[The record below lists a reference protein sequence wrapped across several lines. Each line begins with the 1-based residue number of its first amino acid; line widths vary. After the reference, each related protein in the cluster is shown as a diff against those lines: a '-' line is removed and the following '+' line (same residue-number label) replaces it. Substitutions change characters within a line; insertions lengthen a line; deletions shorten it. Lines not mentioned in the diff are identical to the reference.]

1 MASARRVATLT
12 LLTGAAALAVP
23 GASFAQTAL
32 PAPTGAPLK
41 IDAAND
47 PILGLSRITG
57 NAEFFTRTVAAA
69 VDRHPALTEAE
80 AQIDQA
86 KAQKGQARAAL
97 LPSADVSLS
106 TYRTL
111 DRQFGTLN
119 PSLSVRNIVEKTRP
133 TRQTDGL
140 LSVNQLAFDGGAA
153 FKRISAASARISAA
167 VAGVDDAANRVA
179 LSTIGAWYDV
189 FTFRQLLTLAE
200 QYRKD
205 QQSRRSDMLDRINQ
219 GVAAVTDLARVDSA
233 VAGVDTRIANYRR
246 QLANAEA
253 RYAELTGAPAPA
265 ELDRAPSLG
274 VEPASA
280 EAARVAALQV
290 PSVKAAQD
298 QARAAR
304 YDAKAVQA
312 DTYPTLGVSVVA
324 GRYGFFETPGDYD
337 VRALATVRARIGGGI
352 QARADEAKARGNAQ
366 AARTATVIEEARRD
380 AAIAWGDLAALNDQI
395 AALQKSYLASRQS
408 RDTIVERFRLTR
420 GTLIDVLDSNDTY
433 FAAAASYVETLA
445 DRDAAHYVLLARTGR
460 LLDALGIK
468 PANEV
473 YRIR

>member
-1 MASARRVATLT
+1 MATLT
-12 LLTGAAALAVP
+12 LLTGAAALVCP
-23 GASFAQTAL
+23 ASSLAQTAL
-32 PAPTGAPLK
+32 PAPTSTPLK
-41 IDAAND
+41 IDAASD
-47 PILGLSRITG
+47 PILTLSRVTG
-57 NAEFFTRTVAAA
+57 SPEFFTKTIAAA

-86 KAQKGQARAAL
+86 KAQKGQARAQM

-111 DRQFGTLN
+111 DRQFGTIN
-119 PSLSVRNIVEKTRP
+119 PNRSIRNIVEATRP

-153 FKRISAASARISAA
+153 LKRVSAANARISAA

-189 FTFRQLLTLAE
+189 FTFRQLLALAE

-205 QQSRRSDMLDRINQ
+205 ELSRRGDMLDRINQ
-219 GVAAVTDLARVDSA
+219 GVSAVTDLARVDSA

-265 ELDRAPSLG
+265 DLERAPSLG
-274 VEPASA
+274 LEPASA
-280 EAARVAALQV
+280 DAARVAALQV
-290 PSVKAAQD
+290 PAVKAAQD
-298 QARAAR
+298 QARASR
-304 YDAKAVQA
+304 YDAKASQA

-337 VRALATVRARIGGGI
+337 VRAIATVRARLGGGI
-352 QARADEAKARGNAQ
+352 QARANEAKARGTAQ
-366 AARTATVIEEARRD
+366 AARAATVLEEARRD
-380 AAIAWGDLAALNDQI
+380 AAIAWGDLAALNDQVT
-395 AALQKSYLASRQS
+395 ALQKSYLASRQS
-408 RDTIVERFRLTR
+408 RDTIVERFRLLR
-420 GTLIDVLDSNDTY
+420 GSLVDVLDSNDNY
-433 FAAAASYVETLA
+433 FTSAASYIETLA